1 MRRQINLVTFLISSL
16 LIGILQPAAR
26 AETTI
31 PASFEFLG
39 SGYGHGV
46 GMSQIGARGQALE
59 GKSAAEILGYYYPGS
74 SVTPFPDNHLI
85 RVNIANQTNNASI
98 NSEKNIGGFTLY
110 RGDIPATENPE
121 PFGRYDGT
129 VTATFTNFEGRVIP
143 FLTSPTAKFAPIPA
157 HESWTIRWETSTV
170 IAFKSGDKSGRYK
183 YGQITF
189 KSIKTQVTS
198 YLAVTTTLRL
208 HDEYLYGI
216 GEVPSSWPPAALEA
230 QVIAARTYALNKIG
244 KIRTEC
250 DCNIYSTTVDQNFV
264 GFAKEDEKVNRIDY
278 GILWK
283 NAVNRTF
290 IDSDNSLVITID
302 GKPINAFY
310 FSSSGGNTQN
320 IKEVWGSE
328 FAYLLGVPDP
338 WSLDP
343 KINPR
348 YYAWN
353 RTVSQALMAQSFAL
367 PNVVS
372 YTVDAITKTN
382 SVLAIS
388 AYSADGRK
396 STLTGEVFRAR
407 TKLPSTWIKNN
418 LQPVVVI
425 AIVRECQENRFYK
438 RVLCAM

>member
-1 MRRQINLVTFLISSL
+1 MRRSFYLIFLLISSL
-16 LIGILQPAAR
+16 NFGIFQPIAR
-26 AETTI
+26 AENTI
-31 PASFEFLG
+31 PSSFEFVG

-74 SVTPFPDNHLI
+74 TVSPFPDNQLI
-85 RVNIANQTNNASI
+85 RVNIANQTTAATINA
-98 NSEKNIGGFTLY
+98 EKAVGGFTLY

-129 VTATFTNFEGRVIP
+129 VSATFTNFEGRIVP
-143 FLTSPTAKFAPIPA
+143 FLTSPTAKFAPFPA
-157 HESWTIRWETSTV
+157 NEAWTIRWDTSTV
-170 IAFKSGDKSGRYK
+170 IAFNSGDRSGRYK
-183 YGQITF
+183 YGQMTF
-189 KSIKTQVTS
+189 KSIKTPVTS

-244 KIRTEC
+244 RIRSEC

-264 GFAKEDEKVNRIDY
+264 GYSKEDEKVNRIDY

-290 IDSDNSLVITID
+290 IDSESAKVITIE

-310 FSSSGGNTQN
+310 FSSSGGKTQN

-328 FAYLLGVPDP
+328 FTYLISLPDP

-348 YYAWN
+348 YYSWT
-353 RTVSQALMAQSFAL
+353 RTVSQAQMAQAFAL

-372 YTVDAITKTN
+372 YTVDSITQTN
-382 SVLAIS
+382 SVLSIS

-396 STLTGEVFRAR
+396 ATLSGEVFRSR
-407 TKLPSTWIKNN
+407 TQLPSTWIKNN
-418 LQPVVVI
+418 LQPVVIV
-425 AIVRECQENRFYK
+425 AVVRECQENRVY
-438 RVLCAM
+438 RRALCAM